1 MIVKNDRFGRRVD
14 RVDFHP
20 AYHALM
26 ALNVKNG
33 VTAYAWN
40 NADKPKAQV
49 GCFLSFSVDLMRLA
63 I

>member
-40 NADKPKAQV
+40 NADKPNAQV
-49 GCFLSFSVDLMRLA
+49 GPYRR
-63 I
+63 